1 MIQYLDIDENLM
13 KWGVKGK
20 MLVAPDRLYIPQLGI
35 ACRFDEPDADV
46 FVFHSGKFYDGG
58 RGGTHPFI
66 YNRNDLWGAGVDG
79 RLWTSRKI
87 ITFWHRDGDDDPLEA
102 IGKLNGQR
110 NIEDY
115 TIIFLGIVGG
125 EEKIVVCPF
134 QDLDEVRRKV
144 TPMDTDNLRWMWS
157 ANNRRRGPAKKK
169 DNTAYSESCR
179 YWERRIGN
187 MDVAEWHL
195 LMYDE

>member
-13 KWGVKGK
+13 KWGVKGR
-20 MLVAPDRLYIPQLGI
+20 MLITPDRLYIPELDI

-46 FVFHSGKFYDGG
+46 FVFHSGKFYNGG
-58 RGGTHPFI
+58 KGGHPFI

-79 RLWTSRKI
+79 RLWRRHKI
-87 ITFWHRDGDDDPLEA
+87 ITFWHRDGDDDPLETMA
-102 IGKLNGQR
+102 KVNTQC

-115 TIIFLGIVGG
+115 TIIFLGIIDGL
-125 EEKIVVCPF
+125 EKIVVCPF
-134 QDLDEVRRKV
+134 QDLDEARRKV

-157 ANNRRRGPAKKK
+157 ANNKRRGPAKKK

-179 YWERRIGN
+179 YWEKRIGS

-195 LMYDE
+195 LMYEE